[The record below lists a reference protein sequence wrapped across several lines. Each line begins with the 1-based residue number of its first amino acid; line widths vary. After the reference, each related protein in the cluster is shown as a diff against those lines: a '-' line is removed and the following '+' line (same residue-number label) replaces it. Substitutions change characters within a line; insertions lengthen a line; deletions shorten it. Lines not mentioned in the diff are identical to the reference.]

1 LDKSCGPQ
9 FRNMEAAVSDA
20 LQTHCH
26 NRGQNHDT
34 QRHNSDSD
42 RPINLISGGA
52 KPGKNV
58 D

>member
-1 LDKSCGPQ
+1 
-9 FRNMEAAVSDA
+9 MEAAVSDA

-42 RPINLISGGA
+42 KPIHLISGGA